1 MGPIGFLS
9 IWGQP
14 EEGVTLRGLVFLV
27 LFSISLACGGVV
39 GEGNKVNVLAL
50 SKINTVQTL
59 SNWFASEP
67 SIEYSIVPT
76 REYGEETRADMERYM
91 RIYFPRSYGDLSAFD
106 FYYLAQTDMTLLRPG
121 QQQWIYD
128 GLTDGLKGAVN
139 TRSVMSTHSWFNI
152 PWAESIVSD
161 AFPND
166 ADAVVADESTQEGAP
181 GPLVIRDD
189 EGLPAILSPYKE
201 PLEEVFRN
209 LGGLNTIPKPG
220 SVILSYTEN
229 DQGMGSPVPG
239 QIAHVFYW
247 RWNQSTTFTF
257 RDMVYDPFWS
267 APTTGSAISN
277 PYSLDIIANIIWFS
291 TGRELPQDPL
301 KVHDLRRD
309 LFDYGIKKSLLTSL
323 LDFAEIFG
331 ANPTSEYA
339 AMDEV
344 EDIRREAAQS
354 YLDRDFE
361 TAYDLM
367 KEALSELTKLEDSAT
382 KLKDRALLWV
392 YVVEWSVTTGVLLV
406 AGVILWT
413 LMIKRA
419 LYREVKATK
428 WTR

>member
-1 MGPIGFLS
+1 MPPVNRLLFLFISVLLISGPG
-9 IWGQP
+9 
-14 EEGVTLRGLVFLV
+14 
-27 LFSISLACGGVV
+27 
-39 GEGNKVNVLAL
+39 VLAQEKPRIIKVL
-50 SKINTVQTL
+50 GTGKAEGMPILTA
-59 SNWFASEP
+59 WFTTEP
-67 SIEYSIVPT
+67 STDPTIVPT
-76 REYGEETRADMERYM
+76 REWGAVSNEEIRRFM
-91 RIYFPRSYGDLSAFD
+91 RIYFPRTYDDLLDYEFFFLAQVDLAFLSAE
-106 FYYLAQTDMTLLRPG
+106 
-121 QQQWIYD
+121 QQNWIYRA
-128 GLTDGLKGAVN
+128 LTNYERGGVN
-139 TRSVMSTHSWFNI
+139 TRSIMSAHDWLHI
-152 PWAESIVSD
+152 PWRDSVISQ

-166 ADAVVADESTQEGAP
+166 VAAVMEDADNKEGKP
-181 GPLVIRDD
+181 GPLTVKDGPEIPEIMKPFKAPI
-189 EGLPAILSPYKE
+189 EGLY
-201 PLEEVFRN
+201 RN
-209 LGGLNTIPKPG
+209 YGGLNTIPKPG
-220 SVILSYTEN
+220 SVVLSYTTN
-229 DQGMGSPVPG
+229 NAGLGSPVPG

-406 AGVILWT
+406 AGVVLWT

>member
-1 MGPIGFLS
+1 VMPPVNRLLFLFISVLLIAGP
-9 IWGQP
+9 
-14 EEGVTLRGLVFLV
+14 E
-27 LFSISLACGGVV
+27 
-39 GEGNKVNVLAL
+39 VLAQEKPRIIKVL
-50 SKINTVQTL
+50 GTGKAEGMPILTA
-59 SNWFASEP
+59 WFTTEP
-67 SIEYSIVPT
+67 STDPTIVPT
-76 REYGEETRADMERYM
+76 REWGAVSNEEIRRFM
-91 RIYFPRSYGDLSAFD
+91 RIYFPRTYDDLLDYEFFFLAQVDLAFLSAE
-106 FYYLAQTDMTLLRPG
+106 
-121 QQQWIYD
+121 QQNWIYRA
-128 GLTDGLKGAVN
+128 LTNYERGGVN
-139 TRSVMSTHSWFNI
+139 TRSIMSAHDWLHI
-152 PWAESIVSD
+152 PWRDSVISQ

-166 ADAVVADESTQEGAP
+166 VAAVMEDADNKEGKP
-181 GPLVIRDD
+181 GPLTVKDGPEIPEIMKPFKAPI
-189 EGLPAILSPYKE
+189 EGLY
-201 PLEEVFRN
+201 RN
-209 LGGLNTIPKPG
+209 YGGLNTIPKPG
-220 SVILSYTEN
+220 SVVLSYTTN
-229 DQGMGSPVPG
+229 NAGLGSPVPG

>member
-1 MGPIGFLS
+1 MPPVNRLLFLFISVLLIAGP
-9 IWGQP
+9 
-14 EEGVTLRGLVFLV
+14 E
-27 LFSISLACGGVV
+27 
-39 GEGNKVNVLAL
+39 VLAQEKPRIIKVL
-50 SKINTVQTL
+50 GTGKAEGMPILTA
-59 SNWFASEP
+59 WFTTEP
-67 SIEYSIVPT
+67 STDPTIVPT
-76 REYGEETRADMERYM
+76 REWGAVSNEEIRRFM
-91 RIYFPRSYGDLSAFD
+91 RIYFPRTYDDLLDYEFFFLAQVDLAFLSAE
-106 FYYLAQTDMTLLRPG
+106 
-121 QQQWIYD
+121 QQNWIYRA
-128 GLTDGLKGAVN
+128 LTNYERGGVN
-139 TRSVMSTHSWFNI
+139 TRSIMSAHDWLHI
-152 PWAESIVSD
+152 PWRDSVISQ

-166 ADAVVADESTQEGAP
+166 VAAVMEDADNKEGKP
-181 GPLVIRDD
+181 GPLTVKDGPEIPEIMKPFKAPI
-189 EGLPAILSPYKE
+189 EGLY
-201 PLEEVFRN
+201 RN
-209 LGGLNTIPKPG
+209 YGGLNTIPKPG
-220 SVILSYTEN
+220 SVVLSYTTN
-229 DQGMGSPVPG
+229 NAGLGSPVPG

-277 PYSLDIIANIIWFS
+277 PYSLDIITNIIWFS

-406 AGVILWT
+406 AGVVLWT

>member
-1 MGPIGFLS
+1 MPPVNRLLFLFISVLLIAGP
-9 IWGQP
+9 
-14 EEGVTLRGLVFLV
+14 E
-27 LFSISLACGGVV
+27 
-39 GEGNKVNVLAL
+39 VLAQEKPRIIKVL
-50 SKINTVQTL
+50 GTGKAEGMPILTA
-59 SNWFASEP
+59 WFTTEP
-67 SIEYSIVPT
+67 STDPTIVPT
-76 REYGEETRADMERYM
+76 REWGAVSNEEIRRFM
-91 RIYFPRSYGDLSAFD
+91 RIYFPRTYDDLLDYEFFFLAQVDLAFLSAE
-106 FYYLAQTDMTLLRPG
+106 
-121 QQQWIYD
+121 QQNWIYRA
-128 GLTDGLKGAVN
+128 LTNYERGGVN
-139 TRSVMSTHSWFNI
+139 TRSIMSAHDWLHI
-152 PWAESIVSD
+152 PWRDSVISQ

-166 ADAVVADESTQEGAP
+166 VAAVMEDADNKEGKP
-181 GPLVIRDD
+181 GPLTVKDGPEIPEIMKPFKAPI
-189 EGLPAILSPYKE
+189 EGLY
-201 PLEEVFRN
+201 RN
-209 LGGLNTIPKPG
+209 YGGLNTIPKPG
-220 SVILSYTEN
+220 SVVLSYTTN
-229 DQGMGSPVPG
+229 NAGLGSPVPG

>member
-1 MGPIGFLS
+1 MMPPVNRLLFLFISVLLIAGP
-9 IWGQP
+9 
-14 EEGVTLRGLVFLV
+14 E
-27 LFSISLACGGVV
+27 
-39 GEGNKVNVLAL
+39 VLAQEKPRIIKVL
-50 SKINTVQTL
+50 GTGKAEGMPILTA
-59 SNWFASEP
+59 WFTTEP
-67 SIEYSIVPT
+67 STDPTIVPT
-76 REYGEETRADMERYM
+76 REWGAVSNEEIRRFM
-91 RIYFPRSYGDLSAFD
+91 RIYFPRTYDDLLDYEFFFLAQVDLAFLSAE
-106 FYYLAQTDMTLLRPG
+106 
-121 QQQWIYD
+121 QQNWIYRA
-128 GLTDGLKGAVN
+128 LTNYERGGVN
-139 TRSVMSTHSWFNI
+139 TRSIMSAHDWLHI
-152 PWAESIVSD
+152 PWRDSVISQ

-166 ADAVVADESTQEGAP
+166 VAAVMEDADNKEGKP
-181 GPLVIRDD
+181 GPLTVKDGPEIPEIMKPFKAPI
-189 EGLPAILSPYKE
+189 EGLY
-201 PLEEVFRN
+201 RN
-209 LGGLNTIPKPG
+209 YGGLNTIPKPG
-220 SVILSYTEN
+220 SVVLSYTTN
-229 DQGMGSPVPG
+229 NAGLGSPVPG